1 MAQELEIPV
10 PGGALHVWRQGSG
23 PPVLVLHGGPG
34 LSEYTEPLVDELADA
49 FTVYRYQQRGLAPS
63 TTSGPFDVETH
74 IADAVAVL
82 GGIGVE
88 RAYVVGHSWGGHLG
102 MHLAA
107 HHPDRLLGLVAVDPL
122 GAVPDGG
129 EADLGR
135 ILMERISPE
144 DAARAGELDE
154 RALAGEGT
162 PEEFLE
168 GLALL
173 WPAYFSSAAVAPPMP
188 PMAMSIH
195 CYADTFESIHEQF
208 RQGTLQEML
217 PHIQVPSVFLL
228 GAASPIPP
236 EHGIASAALIP
247 GARYEVLDEC
257 GHFVWLEFPGSVR
270 RVLDESCSLTC
281 ACDACVRR
289 VPSTPGRRHTVGPPV
304 GQDVQVDLDVF
315 ASLAE
320 QPQPLW
326 EQHKIKVELVRSQQ
340 QGSASVTCEGSVKIG
355 QLIVWTSGAA
365 DLGTARK
372 DSPEDDPS

>member
-1 MAQELEIPV
+1 MMALELEIPV
-10 PGGALHVWRQGSG
+10 PGGVLHVWRQGSG

-34 LSEYTEPLVDELADA
+34 LSEYTEPLVAELEDA
-49 FTVYRYQQRGLAPS
+49 FTVYRYQQTRTSSVDHIRTVRRRDPYSRRPGCSGGYRSRARPMS
-63 TTSGPFDVETH
+63 SDTHGVVIWVCTSQPTTPIGYWDWWPLIRSEQSRTAARPIWDGSG
-74 IADAVAVL
+74 
-82 GGIGVE
+82 
-88 RAYVVGHSWGGHLG
+88 R
-102 MHLAA
+102 
-107 HHPDRLLGLVAVDPL
+107 
-122 GAVPDGG
+122 
-129 EADLGR
+129 
-135 ILMERISPE
+135 ERISPE
-144 DAARAGELDE
+144 DAARAGEPDE

-257 GHFVWLEFPGSVR
+257 GHFVWLEFPGSVPR
-270 RVLDESCSLTC
+270 
-281 ACDACVRR
+281 
-289 VPSTPGRRHTVGPPV
+289 
-304 GQDVQVDLDVF
+304 
-315 ASLAE
+315 
-320 QPQPLW
+320 
-326 EQHKIKVELVRSQQ
+326 
-340 QGSASVTCEGSVKIG
+340 
-355 QLIVWTSGAA
+355 VWTVLLS
-365 DLGTARK
+365 DVR
-372 DSPEDDPS
+372 P